1 LTIPIVS
8 TIDDSDRQ
16 EVSHE
21 STTRP
26 DGQAAKA
33 DGEESSSGASSRP
46 RHASGSGWTRRCR
59 TGRWRS
65 SCGTRWRRTRP
76 YQPSRPTTISIDLA
90 TPDRTNAFRNRPGV
104 EIVESR
110 RVVAKGDDFWQT
122 WQRLWVPEPR

>member
-1 LTIPIVS
+1 VKEGLSRYSARQIPPVRA
-8 TIDDSDRQ
+8 RQ
-16 EVSHE
+16 MIE
-21 STTRP
+21 
-26 DGQAAKA
+26 A
-33 DGEESSSGASSRP
+33 GARE
-46 RHASGSGWTRRCR
+46 ALQDL
-59 TGRWRS
+59 
-65 SCGTRWRRTRP
+65 RRTRP